1 MEVLLVIAG
10 ILVAVAIYRY
20 TEKQAAIKKRK
31 AEELAAVVNTNFL
44 YLDAPF
50 VTVKGMLAA
59 IERGEA
65 PPAILAGAIDE
76 IEQSILGSEG
86 HLYLGQ
92 RRPNLARGIEIET
105 EYEAIAQGVKRE
117 SEYRLFQKIKPYVE
131 AQLSIWHAGADLPFP
146 VLQTQDIRD
155 RHTYIIGK
163 SGSGK
168 TTLLTWM
175 VYQDMAK
182 HEGVAFLSPEAETIE
197 EEIIPYIPPYRLDD
211 VIYFNPADSSNRY
224 SFNPLHLD
232 EDEDLDQKVD
242 EVYANFSRL
251 MEGDMSPRISQILRQ
266 LFYALVELPGAT
278 LLDIPRLLDRE
289 NPHYRSQV
297 IAELRDEQTKAFW
310 RDTYPTLPVN
320 AHVPIISRLAP
331 FIRPRRVRNIL
342 CRPEKGLDFRE
353 IMDSGK
359 ILLCNLSDGLLGEHA
374 SRLLGGFIMSQI
386 QLATVSRA
394 DTPQRERR
402 RFYVYLDEFQS
413 FTAHSNVSYDKLLSR
428 ARKYRL
434 PLILAHQ
441 QMGQLPPNLLKEV
454 FGNVSTIVS
463 FLVSRADAGVV
474 AREFVRD
481 DAPDKKT
488 VAPEELVTLDVGEA
502 FIKIGTL
509 AFSLGVTST
518 LRDIEAHRDN
528 RRAVLEASRRP
539 GREPGADEEAMPGG
553 RTREKERP
561 SEEIPPDPFSSDF
574 DPQDVF

>member
-1 MEVLLVIAG
+1 
-10 ILVAVAIYRY
+10 
-20 TEKQAAIKKRK
+20 
-31 AEELAAVVNTNFL
+31 
-44 YLDAPF
+44 
-50 VTVKGMLAA
+50 
-59 IERGEA
+59 
-65 PPAILAGAIDE
+65 
-76 IEQSILGSEG
+76 
-86 HLYLGQ
+86 
-92 RRPNLARGIEIET
+92 
-105 EYEAIAQGVKRE
+105 
-117 SEYRLFQKIKPYVE
+117 
-131 AQLSIWHAGADLPFP
+131 
-146 VLQTQDIRD
+146 
-155 RHTYIIGK
+155 
-163 SGSGK
+163 GSGK

-175 VYQDMAK
+175 VYHDISK
-182 HEGVAFLSPEAETIE
+182 GEGVAFLSPEAETIE
-197 EEIIPYIPPYRLDD
+197 EEIIPYIPPRRLAD
-211 VIYFNPADSSNRY
+211 VIYFNPADSNNRY

-242 EVYANFSRL
+242 EVFSNFSRL

-289 NPHYRSQV
+289 NTHYRSQV
-297 IAELRDEQTKAFW
+297 IAQLRDEQTKAFW
-310 RDTYPTLPVN
+310 RDAYPALPAN
-320 AHVPIISRLAP
+320 AHIPILSRLAQ

-394 DTPQRERR
+394 DTPARERR

-463 FLVSRADAGVV
+463 FLVSRSDANFI

-488 VAPEELVTLDVGEA
+488 VAAEELVTLDVGEA
-502 FIKIGTL
+502 FVKIGTM
-509 AFSLGVTST
+509 AFPFGVTS
-518 LRDIEAHRDN
+518 
-528 RRAVLEASRRP
+528 
-539 GREPGADEEAMPGG
+539 
-553 RTREKERP
+553 
-561 SEEIPPDPFSSDF
+561 
-574 DPQDVF
+574 